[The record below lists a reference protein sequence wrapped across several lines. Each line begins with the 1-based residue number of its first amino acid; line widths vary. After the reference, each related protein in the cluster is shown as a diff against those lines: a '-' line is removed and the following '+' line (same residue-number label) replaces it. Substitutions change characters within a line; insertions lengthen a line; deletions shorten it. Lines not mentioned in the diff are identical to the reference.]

1 MASPDADPR
10 RAVEAYGERY
20 RANPK
25 DADAA
30 LAYGQALR
38 ATGQRAQAVAVLEQ
52 ATIAHPGNKALLAGY
67 GRALADNGNFQQ
79 AFDVLGR
86 AHSPDNP
93 DWRILSVQGTA
104 LDQLGRHDEARRYYA
119 SALKI
124 VPDEPSVLSNL
135 GLSYVLSKDLPKAEE
150 ILRRAY
156 ASARADARVRQNL
169 GLVVGLQGRFAEA
182 ESIVKA
188 DLPADEAAA
197 NVAYLKQMLSRKD
210 NPRGQVRH
218 GADDPGGGRSTGRTD
233 RLDQVK
239 SSETN
244 AERIRAASERWPA
257 TAPSDSAIRQCAAA
271 STGVARRERPVKPGD
286 DRSKCSGVPGDRRAP
301 TALTASPRP

>member
-1 MASPDADPR
+1 VPIPLKCSLSRLLVSAAVTAILAAGLGGCQTMSDITGSITSKADAGPSPDADPHR
-10 RAVEAYGERY
+10 VAEAYGERY

-38 ATGQRAQAVAVLEQ
+38 NTGQRAQAAAVLEQ
-52 ATIAHPGNKALLAGY
+52 AGIAHPGNKALLAAW

-93 DWRILSVQGTA
+93 DWRILSVQGAA
-104 LDQLGRHDEARRYYA
+104 LDQMGRHDEARRYYA

-135 GLSYVLSKDLPKAEE
+135 GLSYMLSRDLPKAEAT
-150 ILRRAY
+150 LRQAY
-156 ASARADARVRQNL
+156 AGKGADARVRQNL
-169 GLVVGLQGRFAEA
+169 GLVIGLEGRFSEA

-188 DLPADEAAA
+188 DLPPEEAAA
-197 NVAYLKQMLSRKD
+197 NVAYLKEMLSHKD
-210 NPRGQVRH
+210 NPRA
-218 GADDPGGGRSTGRTD
+218 GAATIPVASLGHPG
-233 RLDQVK
+233 
-239 SSETN
+239 
-244 AERIRAASERWPA
+244 
-257 TAPSDSAIRQCAAA
+257 
-271 STGVARRERPVKPGD
+271 
-286 DRSKCSGVPGDRRAP
+286 
-301 TALTASPRP
+301 

>member
-1 MASPDADPR
+1 MSDITGSITSKAEASPGPDADPR
-10 RAVEAYGERY
+10 RAVEVYGERY

-25 DADAA
+25 DADAG
-30 LAYGQALR
+30 LRYGQALR
-38 ATGQRAQAVAVLEQ
+38 STGQRAQAVAVLEQ
-52 ATIAHPGNKALLAGY
+52 ATIAHPGNKQLLGTY

-79 AFDVLGR
+79 AFDVLTR

-93 DWRILSVQGTA
+93 DWHLLSVQGTV
-104 LDQLGRHDEARRYYA
+104 LDQLGRHDEARRYYD

-135 GLSYVLSKDLPKAEE
+135 GLSYVLSRDLPKAEE
-150 ILRRAY
+150 ALRRAY
-156 ASARADARVRQNL
+156 GSGRVDTRVRQNL

-210 NPRGQVRH
+210 HPRS
-218 GADDPGGGRSTGRTD
+218 GAGTVP
-233 RLDQVK
+233 V
-239 SSETN
+239 
-244 AERIRAASERWPA
+244 ASL
-257 TAPSDSAIRQCAAA
+257 S
-271 STGVARRERPVKPGD
+271 RPD
-286 DRSKCSGVPGDRRAP
+286 
-301 TALTASPRP
+301 

>member
-1 MASPDADPR
+1 MRQQSSLARLLASAAVTAILTAGLGGCQTMSDITGSLTSKAEASPSPDADPR
-10 RAVEAYGERY
+10 RAFEIYGERY

-30 LAYGQALR
+30 LRYGQALR
-38 ATGQRAQAVAVLEQ
+38 ATGQRSQAVAVLEQ
-52 ATIAHPGNKALLAGY
+52 ANIAHPGNKALLAGY

-79 AFDVLGR
+79 AFDVLTR

-104 LDQLGRHDEARRYYA
+104 LDQLGRHDEARRYYV

-150 ILRRAY
+150 TLRRAY
-156 ASARADARVRQNL
+156 ASTRADARVRQNL

-188 DLPADEAAA
+188 DLPPEEAAA
-197 NVAYLKQMLSRKD
+197 NVAYLQQVLSRKD
-210 NPRGQVRH
+210 NPRA
-218 GADDPGGGRSTGRTD
+218 GAAMP
-233 RLDQVK
+233 V
-239 SSETN
+239 
-244 AERIRAASERWPA
+244 AALN
-257 TAPSDSAIRQCAAA
+257 
-271 STGVARRERPVKPGD
+271 RPD
-286 DRSKCSGVPGDRRAP
+286 
-301 TALTASPRP
+301 

>member
-1 MASPDADPR
+1 MRQQSSLARLLASAAMTAILAVGLGGCQTMSDITGSITSKSEAAQGPDADPR
-10 RAVEAYGERY
+10 RAVDSYGDRY
-20 RANPK
+20 RASPK
-25 DADAA
+25 DPDAA

-38 ATGQRAQAVAVLEQ
+38 ATGQRSQAVAVFEQ
-52 ATIAHPGNKALLAGY
+52 ATLVHPGNKALMAGY

-79 AFDVLGR
+79 AFDVLSR

-104 LDQLGRHDEARRYYA
+104 LDQLGKHDEARRYYD

-124 VPDEPSVLSNL
+124 VPEEPSVLSNL

-169 GLVVGLQGRFAEA
+169 ALVVGLQGRFAEA

-197 NVAYLKQMLSRKD
+197 NVAYLKEMLNRKD
-210 NPRGQVRH
+210 GPRLAADAPRV
-218 GADDPGGGRSTGRTD
+218 GA
-233 RLDQVK
+233 
-239 SSETN
+239 
-244 AERIRAASERWPA
+244 PA
-257 TAPSDSAIRQCAAA
+257 TIPVASA
-271 STGVARRERPVKPGD
+271 SRPN
-286 DRSKCSGVPGDRRAP
+286 
-301 TALTASPRP
+301 